1 MRTVTCEL
9 ELKEDR
15 TVIITLPDDIP
26 VGKHQAVLV
35 IDEHAKDDLGQQE
48 AYDALLSQTSGLWK
62 QGDGLSYQE
71 NIRNEWPRCP

>member
-48 AYDALLSQTSGLWK
+48 TMM
-62 QGDGLSYQE
+62 
-71 NIRNEWPRCP
+71 RCCLRPAVCGSRAMA